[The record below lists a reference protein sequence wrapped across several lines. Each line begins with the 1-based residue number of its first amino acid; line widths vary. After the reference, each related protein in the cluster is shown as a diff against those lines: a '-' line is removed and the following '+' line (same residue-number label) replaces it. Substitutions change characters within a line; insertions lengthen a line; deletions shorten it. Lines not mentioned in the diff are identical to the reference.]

1 MAGAGRT
8 GVASAEDAFAII
20 PNDGA
25 DLEIETRQIAVGVG
39 GTIAVTMKSGR
50 NATFTVIAGQT
61 LNIKAVRVLATGTT
75 ATGLVGL
82 V

>member
-8 GVASAEDAFAII
+8 GVTSAEDAFAIA
-20 PNDGA
+20 PNDGV
-25 DLEIETRQIAVGVG
+25 DLEIETRQIAVGAG
-39 GTIAVTMKSGR
+39 GTLAVVMKSGR
-50 NATFTVIAGQT
+50 SVTFTAIAGQT